1 MESGA
6 VKSGGERMPY
16 RPPEPPPGVVVPPG
30 TPVPPFGVVVDV
42 VELVVVALVVVGS
55 LRVASPGPLVVV
67 ALPESPESSPA
78 TMISAT
84 PRPITRESRT
94 PMIQRVRESTERL

>member
-42 VELVVVALVVVGS
+42 VELVVVAVVVGS